1 MVVIG
6 LKFVSL
12 QDDKQL
18 LHLRRLEILVV
29 IGLKFV
35 SLQDDKQPSSSGVF
49 FNLCCDWIKIR
60 IFAR

>member
-1 MVVIG
+1 MKLNVVVIG

-18 LHLRRLEILVV
+18 GEADIAV
-29 IGLKFV
+29 K
-35 SLQDDKQPSSSGVF
+35 
-49 FNLCCDWIKIR
+49 NCCDWIKIR